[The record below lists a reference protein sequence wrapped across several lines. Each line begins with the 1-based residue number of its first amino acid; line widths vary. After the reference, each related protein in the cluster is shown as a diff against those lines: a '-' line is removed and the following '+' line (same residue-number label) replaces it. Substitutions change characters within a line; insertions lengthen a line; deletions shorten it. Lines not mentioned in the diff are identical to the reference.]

1 MLTIIFLILTLFLS
15 SPLLPSSS
23 LKINFP
29 TWASTAESGSSNK
42 YMSASEYVAL
52 AKLTLCFWP
61 PLRFRPYDSIC
72 HILLSIIN
80 IKHHL
85 YRHLNVSW
93 ARYTFTLRPP
103 LVAVSGAHQ
112 FQVSRVCLPMP
123 AWSRSSL
130 TLWSFPTCRQ
140 LQLPTSSFIVIIIV
154 NDSTNTIHYSPR
166 PCLSSGWKPSLEQ
179 SAARRHIS
187 SDSRCFPESTPN
199 LPVLSFVCTLTDT
212 YTLFSGLAVFI

>member
-1 MLTIIFLILTLFLS
+1 MLRYTTDRARPGLVALYDIRPGNGVGQFLQPWSPHGDTARTIIVS
-15 SPLLPSSS
+15 HACPLMPARSRSLPS
-23 LKINFP
+23 
-29 TWASTAESGSSNK
+29 
-42 YMSASEYVAL
+42 
-52 AKLTLCFWP
+52 
-61 PLRFRPYDSIC
+61 LR
-72 HILLSIIN
+72 
-80 IKHHL
+80 
-85 YRHLNVSW
+85 
-93 ARYTFTLRPP
+93 
-103 LVAVSGAHQ
+103 
-112 FQVSRVCLPMP
+112 
-123 AWSRSSL
+123 
-130 TLWSFPTCRQ
+130 SFPTCRQ